1 MHFYA
6 RPLTTAHIRFHN
18 LAIAFCWAALA
29 YYRIAGVDFH
39 ILTAGPAFAP
49 KPAVRATVQRHRL
62 SR

>member
-6 RPLTTAHIRFHN
+6 RPTTTAHIRFHN

-49 KPAVRATVQRHRL
+49 KPAVRTTVQRHRL